1 VIDIPTGPKKL
12 EVRCKDVLNVPINE
26 YSKVK
31 RSLVSVGM
39 TSIST
44 ALE

>member
-12 EVRCKDVLNVPINE
+12 EVRCKGVIHVPLNEN
-26 YSKVK
+26 SKAK